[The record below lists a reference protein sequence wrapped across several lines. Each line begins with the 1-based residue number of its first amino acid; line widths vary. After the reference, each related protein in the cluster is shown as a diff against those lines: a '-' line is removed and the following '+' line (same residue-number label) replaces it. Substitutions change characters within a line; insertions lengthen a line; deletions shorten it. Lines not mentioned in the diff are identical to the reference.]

1 MHVKVATMADDAA
14 DHVDDFSDD
23 GWDMRATLVDGR
35 WVDRSPRRADVVP
48 QVRREVAVMPWLA
61 PQLPLPVPVPRV
73 VSEDPLVVRHAY
85 VSGVPCPGA
94 SAAHGRAVGE
104 FLLAL
109 HAVDPAAAVDQ
120 GARDA
125 AASFA
130 AAQEVRDRMQEDVLP
145 LLPSRVRAQ
154 GEALLRRMSVP
165 PPAPRLVHGDLGPTH
180 VLVVGD
186 RVSGIIDWGDCCVGD
201 PALDLAWTR
210 FGAGPT
216 FAQALDAAYDPAD
229 DVLARGRDWHLLGPW
244 HEVVFG
250 LESGRPGYVDSGLE
264 GAVSRLEAT

>member
-1 MHVKVATMADDAA
+1 
-14 DHVDDFSDD
+14 
-23 GWDMRATLVDGR
+23 
-35 WVDRSPRRADVVP
+35 VDRSPRRADVVP

-264 GAVSRLEAT
+264 GAVTRLEAT